1 MVAMTKPPEVLTG
14 PRIVLRR
21 WRADDAE
28 EIRAAVAASMPRLRP
43 WMPWAANDYG
53 TREAAGFMA
62 ETERSWEA
70 DESYDYAITLAGAV
84 VGAVGLMRS
93 VGPGAFEIGYWVH
106 VDHSGRGL
114 VTEAV
119 KCLVD
124 QAFTMPGIE
133 RIQIWHDAANAASG
147 GVPKRLGFTEI
158 DRRTPPR
165 EPLTPAKVGVDVIW
179 EMKRPGGVAAQPSP
193 T

>member
-124 QAFTMPGIE
+124 QAFTMPGI
-133 RIQIWHDAANAASG
+133 
-147 GVPKRLGFTEI
+147 
-158 DRRTPPR
+158 
-165 EPLTPAKVGVDVIW
+165 
-179 EMKRPGGVAAQPSP
+179 
-193 T
+193 